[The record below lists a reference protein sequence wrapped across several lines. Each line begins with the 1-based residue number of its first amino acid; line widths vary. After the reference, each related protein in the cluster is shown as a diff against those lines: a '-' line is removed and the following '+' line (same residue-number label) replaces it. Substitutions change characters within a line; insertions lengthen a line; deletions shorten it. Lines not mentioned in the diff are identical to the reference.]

1 MSDIDDRRFR
11 IREALTEEFGEE
23 FARDFMSITPPFNW
37 SDIAMKSDLREIEGR
52 LNTRIESAE
61 MRLNGRVDVL
71 EAKID
76 RRFAEASQEM
86 HSLMR
91 SQTIA
96 ISAIFGGLMTVMTT
110 ALSLV
115 AFLSR

>member
-11 IREALTEEFGEE
+11 IRETLTEEFGDE
-23 FARDFMSITPPFNW
+23 FARDFMSITPNFNW
-37 SDIAMKSDLREIEGR
+37 SDIAMKSDLREIE
-52 LNTRIESAE
+52 TR
-61 MRLNGRVDVL
+61 
-71 EAKID
+71 ID

-110 ALSLV
+110 ALSVV

>member
-11 IREALTEEFGEE
+11 IRETLTEEFGEE
-23 FARDFMSITPPFNW
+23 FARDFMSITPTFDW
-37 SDIAMKSDLREIEGR
+37 SEIAMKSDLREIE
-52 LNTRIESAE
+52 TR
-61 MRLNGRVDVL
+61 
-71 EAKID
+71 ID

-96 ISAIFGGLMTVMTT
+96 ISAIFGGLMTVMMT

>member
-23 FARDFMSITPPFNW
+23 FPRDFMNITPTFDW
-37 SDIAMKSDLREIEGR
+37 SEIAMKSDLREIE
-52 LNTRIESAE
+52 TR
-61 MRLNGRVDVL
+61 
-71 EAKID
+71 ID

-96 ISAIFGGLMTVMTT
+96 ISAIFGGLMTVMMT